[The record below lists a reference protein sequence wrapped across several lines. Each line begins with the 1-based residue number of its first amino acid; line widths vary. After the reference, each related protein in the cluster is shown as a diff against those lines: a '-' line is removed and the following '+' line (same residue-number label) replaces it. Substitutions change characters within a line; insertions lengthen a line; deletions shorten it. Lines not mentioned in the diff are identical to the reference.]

1 MDKKLI
7 GQYLVDENIVSPDQ
21 VQRALELQ
29 ALQLSG
35 SSTPLLGT
43 ILVQMGAAK
52 EQDVT
57 FALEHQ
63 ERDRMR
69 V

>member
-7 GQYLVDENIVSPDQ
+7 GQYLLDDSKISEEQ
-21 VQRALELQ
+21 LQRALELQ
-29 ALQLSG
+29 ALQLG
-35 SSTPLLGT
+35 ANTPLIGT
-43 ILVQMGAAK
+43 VLVQLGAIR

-57 FALEHQ
+57 DALKQ
-63 ERDRMR
+63 QQAERA